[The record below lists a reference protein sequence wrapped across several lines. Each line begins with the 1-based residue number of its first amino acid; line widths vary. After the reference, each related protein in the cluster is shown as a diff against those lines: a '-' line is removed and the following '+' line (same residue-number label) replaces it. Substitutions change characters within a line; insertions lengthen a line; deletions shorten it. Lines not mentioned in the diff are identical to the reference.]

1 MKRKEIMIL
10 LTQTLVLCCCVF
22 LYVIPVSCKLTEEGI
37 RITAGDYAAPVIEN
51 LEVLDGRTLKM
62 DFSERVKVK
71 SVVVSKM
78 VKNLSDSMEH
88 SDTIEASPALL
99 AAGGKN
105 GSIET
110 QTEVSEDGLT
120 VTYTLEEECEIGENY
135 ELFGVAEDVTGNS
148 LTFCIPFVGFNSRI
162 PELIMTEVQIK
173 FTGKSG
179 KKEVNRGEYVEFLV
193 LKGGSL
199 GGLELA
205 GAMDGESKKYCFPPV
220 DVEAGSVFLV
230 HLRTAGQGCV
240 DERENL
246 SEASAAHSADGIL
259 DLWSENTEARFNDSA
274 DVILLRNSAGDILDV
289 FMYADEKTLEWKK
302 DAVTFAGQAV
312 AAGIYDGEEISEAV
326 LNKSTTSL
334 KSFHRLDAKA
344 IQDAVKNGE
353 AYTYP
358 VKNNKSLWKVETV
371 SPGLLSSGTL

>member
-10 LTQTLVLCCCVF
+10 LSQTFVLCTCV
-22 LYVIPVSCKLTEEGI
+22 LLCVIPFSCKLTEEGI

-78 VKNLSDSMEH
+78 IKNLSDSMEH
-88 SDTIEASPALL
+88 SDTVEASPALL
-99 AAGGKN
+99 SAGGKN

-120 VTYTLEEECEIGENY
+120 VTYNLKEECEIGVNY
-135 ELFGVAEDVTGNS
+135 ELFGLAEDAAGNS
-148 LTFCIPFVGFNSRI
+148 LTFCIPFTGFNSRV

-173 FTGKSG
+173 FTGKSV

-193 LKGGSL
+193 LKGGNL
-199 GGLELA
+199 GGLELV
-205 GAMDGESKKYCFPPV
+205 GGMDGEGKKYCFPPV
-220 DVEAGSVFLV
+220 DVEAGEVFLV
-230 HLRTAGQGCV
+230 HLRTAGEGCI

-246 SEASAAHSADGIL
+246 NEATAAHSADGIL
-259 DLWSENTEARFNDSA
+259 DLWSDNIEARFNDNA
-274 DVILLRNSAGDILDV
+274 DVILLRNSACDILDA
-289 FMYADEKTLEWKK
+289 FMYADEKTQEWKK
-302 DAVTFAGQAV
+302 GALIFAGQAV

-334 KSFHRLDAKA
+334 KSFTR
-344 IQDAVKNGE
+344 QDAEALQNAVKAGE
-353 AYTYP
+353 QYTYP

-371 SPGLLSSGTL
+371 SPGLLSAGTL

>member
-1 MKRKEIMIL
+1 MKRNEMIIL
-10 LTQTLVLCCCVF
+10 LSQTFVLCSCVF
-22 LYVIPVSCKLTEEGI
+22 LCVIPVSCKLTEEGI

-51 LEVLDGRTLKM
+51 LEVLDERTLKM

-78 VKNLSDSMEH
+78 IKNVSDSMDH

-99 AAGGKN
+99 SAGGKN

-110 QTEVSEDGLT
+110 QTELSEDGLT
-120 VTYTLEEECEIGENY
+120 VTYTLAQECEIGENY

-148 LTFCIPFVGFNSRI
+148 LTFCIPFVGYNSRV
-162 PELIMTEVQIK
+162 PEILMTEVQIK

-193 LKGGSL
+193 LKAGNL

-205 GAMDGESKKYCFPPV
+205 SGMDGEAKKYCFPPV
-220 DVEAGSVFLV
+220 DVEAGEVFLV
-230 HLRTAGQGCV
+230 HLRTAGEGCV

-246 SEASAAHSADGIL
+246 NEATAAHSADGVL
-259 DLWSENTEARFNDSA
+259 DLWAENTEARFNDSA
-274 DVILLRNSAGDILDV
+274 DVILLRNSAGDILDA

-302 DAVTFAGQAV
+302 GAVTFAGQAV
-312 AAGIYDGEEISEAV
+312 AAGIYEGEEVSEAV
-326 LNKSTTSL
+326 VNKSTTSL
-334 KSFHRLDAKA
+334 KSFTRLDAQA
-344 IQDAVKNGE
+344 MQDAVKAGE
-353 AYTYP
+353 KYSYP
-358 VKNNKSLWKVETV
+358 VKNKKSLWKIESV
-371 SPGLLSSGTL
+371 SPGLLSGGTL